1 MESLQNSISE
11 NIQVFTTEEVI
22 QNQVKNLIHELMDA
36 GNDSHKRGWAM
47 SDIVAEVSESYGRSM
62 ASFAK
67 QYIINMCMNEKTP
80 HDGEVTQL

>member
-36 GNDSHKRGWAM
+36 GKASRRGRRRDWKKRL
-47 SDIVAEVSESYGRSM
+47 R
-62 ASFAK
+62 
-67 QYIINMCMNEKTP
+67 KTISV
-80 HDGEVTQL
+80 GGAY

>member
-1 MESLQNSISE
+1 MENLE
-11 NIQVFTTEEVI
+11 TIQSSNAHIFTTEEVL

>member
-1 MESLQNSISE
+1 MENLE
-11 NIQVFTTEEVI
+11 TIQSSNAHIFTTEEVL

-47 SDIVAEVSESYGRSM
+47 SDIVADVAESYGRDM